1 MTLGHHNKEKRINK
15 QMKTL
20 LALAFTAASLS
31 AAQVEYTLSNGS
43 FDLLTFVTNGY
54 LPNVQAPDPHR
65 GIPTWILKDEQT
77 VLSPCR
83 DLPARS
89 TCQIEIALYTGF
101 GFPTPHIGISAIVTR
116 ETGEQENR
124 LLGIGNFV
132 LDGLD
137 HDADVMEAHNRF
149 TIKPTDHVATVTPE
163 PKTWHLALAGMGVS
177 YFVWLKRGLPVRN

>member
-1 MTLGHHNKEKRINK
+1 
-15 QMKTL
+15 MKTL

-54 LPNVQAPDPHR
+54 LPNIQPPDPRR

-77 VLSPCR
+77 VVSPCAN
-83 DLPARS
+83 LPRGA
-89 TCQIEIALYTGF
+89 TCQIEIQLFAGPS
-101 GFPTPHIGISAIVTR
+101 FPFPQVGISAIVTR
-116 ETGEQENR
+116 ENGERENR
-124 LLGIGNFV
+124 LAGISSFN
-132 LDGLD
+132 LADLS
-137 HDADVMEAHNRF
+137 HDADVFEAHNRF

-177 YFVWLKRGLPVRN
+177 CYVRLRRALHVRN